1 MYGSFYGS
9 YNNKGVALGLLGKHD
24 EAIKFFD
31 KAVQLGTDDTGPL
44 SNRALANIKMGRD
57 VKALADVEVALR
69 KDQRD
74 HRAIDIKG
82 FILYSQGHYNDALKE
97 FQKGTSLKRDYAELW
112 YHKGL
117 AHFKLEQYDQAIQ
130 CYEEALRIQP
140 RFAEAYN
147 DKAVALS
154 KKGDISG
161 AIEQVKRAIEM
172 NPALSDAH
180 VNLERLTQESVKDVH
195 NFWDFWNSSNA
206 KKVTAIILVVFA
218 FGASLGYY
226 VIFPNQR
233 IKTEEIAVDSNGPT
247 SKTITVTTTPHDIPE
262 VYFVIPGLAILILL
276 APMLKR
282 AKLGPIELELEESAP
297 KNEIVK

>member
-1 MYGSFYGS
+1 MDSFYGS

-31 KAVQLGTDDTGPL
+31 KAVQLSTDDTGPL
-44 SNRALANIKMGRD
+44 SNRALANIKIGRD
-57 VKALADVEVALR
+57 VKALADVEEALR

-112 YHKGL
+112 CHKGL

-130 CYEEALRIQP
+130 CYEEALRVDP

-161 AIEQVKRAIEM
+161 AIDQVKKAIEL
-172 NPALSDAH
+172 NPSLSDAH
-180 VNLERLTQESVKDVH
+180 FNLERLIQASAKEVQ
-195 NFWDFWNSSNA
+195 NFWEFWNSSKS
-206 KKVTAIILVVFA
+206 KKAI
-218 FGASLGYY
+218 
-226 VIFPNQR
+226 
-233 IKTEEIAVDSNGPT
+233 
-247 SKTITVTTTPHDIPE
+247 
-262 VYFVIPGLAILILL
+262 AIGLILFTF
-276 APMLKR
+276 
-282 AKLGPIELELEESAP
+282 
-297 KNEIVK
+297 